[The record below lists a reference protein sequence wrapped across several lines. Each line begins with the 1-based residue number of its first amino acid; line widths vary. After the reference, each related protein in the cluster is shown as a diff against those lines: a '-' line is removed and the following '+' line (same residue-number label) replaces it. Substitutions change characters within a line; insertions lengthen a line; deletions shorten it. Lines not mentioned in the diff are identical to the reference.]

1 MCCDRE
7 ERVTDQRSP
16 SELVNSVKCTWTRE
30 SDSACGS
37 LEPEAW
43 SLPPGLLGSY
53 SHRCAGFAI

>member
-37 LEPEAW
+37 LKPEA
-43 SLPPGLLGSY
+43 
-53 SHRCAGFAI
+53 